1 MLKAQR
7 SGARKKQGA
16 ELTMAVSGLA
26 AARPGNSREDQGSF
40 SGPFYTVG
48 VPGGDSRFGELVTE
62 LIDGVAQIIFNT
74 SEAIENL
81 SYISLK
87 ELNNKYLSIFV
98 EVQESTVTGSGC
110 YFTFPETWDS
120 IFHKGYCCCCCWLE
134 LMTQTFQKNIR
145 PAMTIKQ

>member
-1 MLKAQR
+1 MKANVLIPSSELFSNTVPSTFLSSFQ
-7 SGARKKQGA
+7 KQ
-16 ELTMAVSGLA
+16 
-26 AARPGNSREDQGSF
+26 
-40 SGPFYTVG
+40 
-48 VPGGDSRFGELVTE
+48 